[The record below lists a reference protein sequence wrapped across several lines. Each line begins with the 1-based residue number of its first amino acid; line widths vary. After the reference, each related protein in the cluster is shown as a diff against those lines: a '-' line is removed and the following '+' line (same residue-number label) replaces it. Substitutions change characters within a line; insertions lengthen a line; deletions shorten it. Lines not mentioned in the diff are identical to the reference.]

1 MANIQSELDRI
12 AREFILGVVDA
23 LAAASLAEIASFAS
37 ENRGAA
43 RPKGVSSRGG
53 RSKSSD
59 SVSLPR
65 TEATPSSSAR
75 SASRRGRRSSD
86 EVAEITKRIVAYV
99 NSSGEKLAVSQIA
112 KALELDISDVTRP
125 IFLAVE
131 EGLIRKEGEK
141 RMTRYF
147 SL

>member
-1 MANIQSELDRI
+1 M
-12 AREFILGVVDA
+12 
-23 LAAASLAEIASFAS
+23 
-37 ENRGAA
+37 
-43 RPKGVSSRGG
+43 
-53 RSKSSD
+53 
-59 SVSLPR
+59 
-65 TEATPSSSAR
+65 
-75 SASRRGRRSSD
+75 
-86 EVAEITKRIVAYV
+86 

>member
-23 LAAASLAEIASFAS
+23 LAGASLAEIAHFAS
-37 ENRGAA
+37 ENRTAS
-43 RPKGVSSRGG
+43 RPKGIATRG
-53 RSKSSD
+53 
-59 SVSLPR
+59 PR
-65 TEATPSSSAR
+65 AKTADTTPATRGAASSSTAPAR
-75 SASRRGRRSSD
+75 SSRRGRRSSD

-99 NSSGEKLAVSQIA
+99 NSAGEKVAVSQIA
-112 KALELDISDVTRP
+112 KALHLDISDVTRP

-131 EGLIRKEGEK
+131 EGLIKKEGEK

-147 SL
+147 PA